1 MRKWMIALMLAG
13 MALGGVSVVTSYY
26 VDLEVVSD
34 TAQTITAWVD

>member
-1 MRKWMIALMLAG
+1 MLALMLVG
-13 MALGGVSVVTSYY
+13 LALSGVGAVASYY